1 MDFVHDQLATGRKP
15 RVLTIVNTFSRF
27 SPEARADPRRGGL
40 RYAAPHAEAVARRKF
55 AELGRADGG
64 GGNRAGR
71 SQALNGLDWPRA

>member
-40 RYAAPHAEAVARRKF
+40 RYAAPHAEVVLDENLPSFVEWMVEAEIERVARR
-55 AELGRADGG
+55 R
-64 GGNRAGR
+64 
-71 SQALNGLDWPRA
+71 